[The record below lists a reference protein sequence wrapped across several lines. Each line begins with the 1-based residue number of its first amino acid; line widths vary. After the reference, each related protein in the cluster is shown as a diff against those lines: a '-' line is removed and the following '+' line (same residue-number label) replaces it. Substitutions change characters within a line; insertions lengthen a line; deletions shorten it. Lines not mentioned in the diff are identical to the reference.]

1 MSVSLRKVVNYHK
14 EIALKLKGVRLMSKR
29 IATLAVVIA
38 VVGFYSSV
46 VMALPTMG
54 PPKAMIGM
62 DQWVVGLNY
71 SRSNMDLE
79 SWGDGRT
86 VTAGTSL
93 DEYKRFEID
102 GLESNMVLGQLGYG
116 VHDNWDAFV
125 HIGASDAADEIIEDP
140 ASGTDSTYTG
150 LDGSLGIAW
159 GFGTRVTFWQD
170 AGVTWGGLFQTTWS
184 DPDESDVKLKG
195 DSAFTGDA
203 DLDFWEVQVALGP
216 TVELD
221 GVSVYGGPFLHFVGG
236 DFDLS
241 GQSSSGGVTE
251 TTTVS
256 QEDLSEESHI
266 GGYVGAQ
273 WFVNDNTCAHVELQF
288 TGDAWAA
295 GVGAVWRTE

>member
-1 MSVSLRKVVNYHK
+1 MSR
-14 EIALKLKGVRLMSKR
+14 R
-29 IATLAVVIA
+29 IATLAVVIMVA
-38 VVGFYSSV
+38 GFCSSV
-46 VMALPTMG
+46 AVALPTMG

-79 SWGDGRT
+79 SWGDQRNAPDVGPT
-86 VTAGTSL
+86 L
-93 DEYKRFEID
+93 DDYTRFEID

-125 HIGASDAADEIIEDP
+125 HIGASDAADEIKEDP
-140 ASGTDSTYTG
+140 STGTGSTYTG

-159 GFGTRVTFWQD
+159 GFGTRVTFWED
-170 AGVTWGGLFQTTWS
+170 EGVTWGGLFQTTWS

-195 DSAFTGDA
+195 DSTFSGDA

-216 TVELD
+216 TVEMD
-221 GVSVYGGPFLHFVGG
+221 GVSIYGGPFLHFVGG
-236 DFDLS
+236 DLDIDGRSTADATNVTISQDLR
-241 GQSSSGGVTE
+241 
-251 TTTVS
+251 
-256 QEDLSEESHI
+256 EESHI

-273 WFVNDNTCAHVELQF
+273 WFVNDSTCAHVELQF